1 VVFPGL
7 AIMIGGSLQPACYD
21 DLIISDLSTLST
33 LIPPVSLIWISGR
46 WTSCPRKTG
55 LISNVASE
63 NRAYFKC
70 CLGKPGLFQMLP
82 RKTGLISN
90 VASETRAYFKYLS
103 RSNGIILT
111 MESRVKIR
119 NRIERLTIESIGYL
133 LAIL

>member
-1 VVFPGL
+1 
-7 AIMIGGSLQPACYD
+7 
-21 DLIISDLSTLST
+21 
-33 LIPPVSLIWISGR
+33 
-46 WTSCPRKTG
+46 
-55 LISNVASE
+55 
-63 NRAYFKC
+63 
-70 CLGKPGLFQMLP
+70 MLP